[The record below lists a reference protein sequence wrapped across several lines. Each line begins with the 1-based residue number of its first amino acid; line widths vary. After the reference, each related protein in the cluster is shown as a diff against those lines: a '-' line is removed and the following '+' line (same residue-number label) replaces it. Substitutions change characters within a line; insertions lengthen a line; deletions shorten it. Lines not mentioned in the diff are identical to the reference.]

1 MFFIALTFLSAFAI
15 EALGTLVS
23 VIGLSTLFG
32 ANPII
37 IALAISLDAGKLVV
51 VSLLYSRWKQMN
63 LLMRSYALIAALV
76 TMVITSAGA
85 AGYLSGEFQ
94 KAILGTQEGATQVS
108 ILKEQITKYEARK
121 KQIDDQIARIPDTT
135 SARDRT
141 RIIANFKAEQLDLQK
156 KIGAI
161 DAQLPALQVKQI
173 SVEAKAGPIL
183 YVAKA
188 FNIPVEEAVKWV
200 ILMIIFVFDP
210 LAVYLIIAGNFLL
223 DQRTKNREEAEMRL
237 KVPAPA
243 PQTPN
248 TVERAEYVMDYPAPI
263 GLTAPPTDPIVPPPP
278 PPPPPPPAPKVAREW
293 ATVVPPPPRPLP
305 VVEDD
310 TKIELPKFVTA
321 DEVTWPVV
329 PEAPAPVAVEIPT
342 PPVFEVL
349 QPTPGVAEDGP
360 VVVPSQPDASEAKV
374 YTEQDLIDMGASPE
388 VMVAAGFEPRELIT
402 KEQVLAQHFPHVS
415 SLNAVKADET
425 VTFDGAHL
433 SDARQTYLNQL

>member
-1 MFFIALTFLSAFAI
+1 MFFIALTFLSAFSI
-15 EALGTLVS
+15 EVLGTLVS

-63 LLMRSYALIAALV
+63 LLMRSYALLAAFV

-108 ILKEQITKYEARK
+108 ILKEQIAKYEARK
-121 KQIDDQIARIPDTT
+121 KQIDDQIARIPDAT

-141 RIIANFKAEQLDLQK
+141 RIIANFRVEQVDLQK
-156 KIGAI
+156 KIASI
-161 DAQLPALQVKQI
+161 DVQLPALQVKQI
-173 SVEAKAGPIL
+173 GVEAKAGPIL

-223 DQRTKNREEAEMRL
+223 AQRNKQAKKSEQIPVETPVIPESELIIQTAPIVTTTAAAAEQPL
-237 KVPAPA
+237 QFLELPEIQEVPA
-243 PQTPN
+243 TP
-248 TVERAEYVMDYPAPI
+248 
-263 GLTAPPTDPIVPPPP
+263 TAPD
-278 PPPPPPPAPKVAREW
+278 
-293 ATVVPPPPRPLP
+293 
-305 VVEDD
+305 
-310 TKIELPKFVTA
+310 
-321 DEVTWPVV
+321 
-329 PEAPAPVAVEIPT
+329 VAVQAPTEEPT
-342 PPVFEVL
+342 PSIVQER
-349 QPTPGVAEDGP
+349 QPTPAVVAPLPDIIEQTEP
-360 VVVPSQPDASEAKV
+360 RSQTVPLMPQPSMTPLV
-374 YTEQDLIDMGASPE
+374 
-388 VMVAAGFEPRELIT
+388 FEPRELIT

-415 SLNAVKADET
+415 SLNAVKADESI
-425 VTFDGAHL
+425 TFDGNHT
-433 SDARQTYLNQL
+433 SDSRAMYMNHS